1 MKDRKSLMKQYNKWR
16 RIRFVSRW
24 LFLFTLTA
32 TIITLIAFAS
42 VLVVDIVND
51 FPVTIDQF
59 FRSWRSALGT
69 LFCLISIYPSYRV
82 SSYAKAKLEKYK
94 TELLED

>member
-1 MKDRKSLMKQYNKWR
+1 MKDRASLMKQYNKWL

-32 TIITLIAFAS
+32 TIIMLIDSAGIL
-42 VLVVDIVND
+42 VLDIVD
-51 FPVTIDQF
+51 HFPVTIDQF
-59 FRSWRSALGT
+59 FYSWQSTLFI

-94 TELLED
+94 SELLED